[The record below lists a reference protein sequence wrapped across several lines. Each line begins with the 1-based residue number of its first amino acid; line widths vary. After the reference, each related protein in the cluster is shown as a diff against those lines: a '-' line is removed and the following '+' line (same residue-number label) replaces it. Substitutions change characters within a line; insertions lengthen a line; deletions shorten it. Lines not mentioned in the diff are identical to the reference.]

1 MQFHV
6 NNENA
11 SVNGGA
17 INGRGVKH
25 LKLTRQERI
34 SQAADV
40 ATGEKQIDL
49 SLGQICLIFNVTPA
63 ALRAELRHVA
73 FAGTA
78 SRRSSSAGLRH
89 GTGCRSLSASR
100 RSWTSA
106 NSIKPLRRRFG
117 AARTNAS
124 GVRFTKPPARS
135 AVSQDGRKSA
145 ACNEH
150 LRKANRGVS

>member
-63 ALRAELRHVA
+63 ALRAELRA
-73 FAGTA
+73 
-78 SRRSSSAGLRH
+78 
-89 GTGCRSLSASR
+89 
-100 RSWTSA
+100 
-106 NSIKPLRRRFG
+106 
-117 AARTNAS
+117 
-124 GVRFTKPPARS
+124 
-135 AVSQDGRKSA
+135 
-145 ACNEH
+145 
-150 LRKANRGVS
+150 RGVCGNSFTQKFKRWVEAWNGLSLVERKQAVLDLSKLY